1 MSLRGS
7 EWKWTVRGRSL
18 RQLSDRISLIFSVV
32 GKSFRSL
39 SVVSLSQLMIKK
51 MQVNY
56 SYSSTRRCCGNEA
69 ALRPGHKISLMTGNS
84 LTET

>member
-7 EWKWTVRGRSL
+7 EWKWMVGGRSL

-39 SVVSLSQLMIKK
+39 SVVS
-51 MQVNY
+51 
-56 SYSSTRRCCGNEA
+56 
-69 ALRPGHKISLMTGNS
+69 
-84 LTET
+84 